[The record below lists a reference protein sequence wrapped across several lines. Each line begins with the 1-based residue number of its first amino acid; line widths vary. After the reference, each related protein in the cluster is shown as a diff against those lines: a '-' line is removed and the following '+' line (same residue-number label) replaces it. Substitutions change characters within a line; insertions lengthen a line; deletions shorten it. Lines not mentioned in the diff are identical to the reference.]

1 MQSMTG
7 FGRAA
12 AERAGVRV
20 EAEVR
25 TVNQRFFELKLS
37 IPRTWGEHEAE
48 IRKLVAGVVSRG
60 RAEVTL
66 RRAALTPPAAR
77 LLVNRRLAA
86 QYVDQM
92 RRLGKQLAIEA
103 APRIEALLQRPEIFQ
118 VIEDERNE
126 EAELRLGFRALRAAL
141 KALEAERAREGL
153 SLKRDMARRLVHIEA
168 ARRRIATI
176 AEQSRATII
185 ANFQLRVREL
195 LSSPID
201 ERRLYEEASIAAQR
215 ADISEELVRLESHL
229 RALGEILGRP
239 GPVGKSI
246 EFLLQEVNREVNTI
260 GSKSQDAALSRL
272 AVDVKGEVEKLREQ
286 VQNVE

>member
-25 TVNQRFFELKLS
+25 TVNQRFFELKLN
-37 IPRTWGEHEAE
+37 IPRTWAEREAE
-48 IRKLVAGVVSRG
+48 IRKLVQGVVSRG

-66 RRAALTPPAAR
+66 RRTALTPTPAR
-77 LLVNRRLAA
+77 LLVNHRLAA
-86 QYVDQM
+86 QYVDQL
-92 RRLGKQLAIEA
+92 RRLGKELGIDA

-118 VIEDERNE
+118 VIEEERNE
-126 EAELRLGFRALRAAL
+126 EGEFRLAFRALGAAL
-141 KALEAERAREGL
+141 KALNAERAREGR
-153 SLKRDMARRLVHIEA
+153 SLKRDMARRLVRIEA
-168 ARRRIATI
+168 ARRRIARI

-185 ANFQLRVREL
+185 ANFQARVREL
-195 LSSPID
+195 LESPID
-201 ERRLYEEASIAAQR
+201 ERRLYEEASTAAQR
-215 ADISEELVRLESHL
+215 ADISEELVRLDTHL
-229 RALGEILGRP
+229 RALGEIIGRP
-239 GPVGKSI
+239 GAVGKSI

-260 GSKSQDAALSRL
+260 GSKSQNAALSRL
-272 AVDVKGEVEKLREQ
+272 TVDVKGELEKMREQ